1 MRNRFNAENPL
12 VLNFDFTLTR
22 EAENAF
28 YYLANLMYRD
38 YTEDEVK
45 DIFSDAKALADEL
58 SDMLSELVSDDSED
72 FKNAVITVSCVLLKQ
87 FSK

>member
-12 VLNFDFTLTR
+12 ALNFDFTLTR

-28 YYLANLMYRD
+28 YYLANLMYND
-38 YTEDEVK
+38 YTEDEVM
-45 DIFSDAKALADEL
+45 DIFSDTKLLAYDI
-58 SDMLSELVSDDSED
+58 SDMLNELARDDSED
-72 FKNAVITVSCVLLKQ
+72 FKNAVITVSCVLLRQ

>member
-12 VLNFDFTLTR
+12 ALNFDFTLTR

-28 YYLANLMYRD
+28 YYLANLMYND
-38 YTEDEVK
+38 YTEDEVR

-72 FKNAVITVSCVLLKQ
+72 FKNAVITVSCVLLRQ